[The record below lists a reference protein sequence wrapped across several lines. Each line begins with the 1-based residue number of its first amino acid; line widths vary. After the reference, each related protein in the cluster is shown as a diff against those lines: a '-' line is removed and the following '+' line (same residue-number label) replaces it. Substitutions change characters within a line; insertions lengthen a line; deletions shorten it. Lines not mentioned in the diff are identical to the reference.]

1 MDIWLSKEEFS
12 KRTPPPPFL
21 FVWQRKLLSCGI
33 SFLVDNNLLLP
44 MAGTKGVDTSTHVLY
59 ADDIFV
65 FFFFVEE

>member
-12 KRTPPPPFL
+12 KRTPPPFL